1 MHAASPARTVVLTER
16 VPHLCR
22 LAPADVEF
30 LLQHHRGRIEV
41 VPTGRRRCYRLT
53 SAGYAG
59 VLVAPTCRLVIRPKV
74 PLDNLFAL
82 LDPAAP
88 LPSAD
93 DRITPVPGAETLE
106 FLAARL
112 AQRMAERAAAGLHR
126 AYAERAEQGPFL
138 QGRLD
143 LPAQLREAPGRKEQ
157 LHCLRDD
164 LTADVPYNQVPKAT
178 AERLLSSPLVG
189 EAVRAE
195 LRQALAS
202 FATVSPVAVGAEALS
217 GLSAPEAYRP
227 LLDLCGLLLA
237 GLAPGEAAGAVGAP
251 AFLLD
256 MEQAFEG
263 YLTRGVVSAFARSRR
278 FTVAAQAAHTV
289 NRPAP
294 GQPDV
299 SMRPDLLIG
308 MDGKQV
314 VAVDAK
320 WKRPPKGA
328 LVTADLYQVLAYC
341 TALGLG
347 RGVLVYPGRRDRAW
361 EYEFPHTPIR
371 VAVHTLR
378 VAGPREACARSLR
391 RLARSL
397 RPEGGP

>member
-1 MHAASPARTVVLTER
+1 MYAASPARTVVLTER
-16 VPHLCR
+16 VPHVCR

-30 LLQHHRGRIEV
+30 LLRHHRGRVEV
-41 VPTGRRRCYRLT
+41 VPTGRRGRYRLT

-59 VLVAPTCRLVIRPKV
+59 VIVAPACRLVIRPKV

-93 DRITPVPGAETLE
+93 DRVMPVPGAEALE

-143 LPAQLREAPGRKEQ
+143 LPAQLREAPGRREQ
-157 LHCLRDD
+157 LHSLRDD
-164 LTADVPYNQVPKAT
+164 LTADVPCNRVPKAT
-178 AERLLSSPLVG
+178 AERLLTSPLVG
-189 EAVRAE
+189 DAVRAE
-195 LRQALAS
+195 LRKALAG
-202 FATVSPVAVGAEALS
+202 FAGVSAEAVGPEV
-217 GLSAPEAYRP
+217 SAPEAYRP

-237 GLAPGEAAGAVGAP
+237 GLTPGEAAGAAGAP

-263 YLTRGVVSAFARSRR
+263 YLTRGIVAAFARSRR
-278 FTVAAQAAHTV
+278 VRVTAQETHTV

-294 GQPDV
+294 DQPDV
-299 SMRPDLLIG
+299 TMRPDLLLAL
-308 MDGKQV
+308 DGRAAL
-314 VAVDAK
+314 AVDAK

-347 RGVLVYPGRRDRAW
+347 RGVLVYPGRRDRVW

-378 VAGPREACARSLR
+378 VVGTRRACARSLR
-391 RLARSL
+391 RLARTF
-397 RPEGGP
+397 RPAR

>member
-1 MHAASPARTVVLTER
+1 MYAASPARTVVLTER
-16 VPHLCR
+16 VPHVCR
-22 LAPADVEF
+22 LAPADVE
-30 LLQHHRGRIEV
+30 LLLRHLRGRVEV
-41 VPTGRRRCYRLT
+41 VPTGRRGRYRLT

-59 VLVAPTCRLVIRPKV
+59 VIVAPACRLVIRPKV

-88 LPSAD
+88 LPSAA
-93 DRITPVPGAETLE
+93 DRVAPAPGTEALE

-126 AYAERAEQGPFL
+126 AYAERAEAGPFL

-157 LHCLRDD
+157 LHSLRDD
-164 LTADVPYNQVPKAT
+164 LSADVPCNRVPKAT
-178 AERLLSSPLVG
+178 AERLLASPLVG

-195 LRQALAS
+195 LRNALTG
-202 FATVSPVAVGAEALS
+202 FAGVSAVAVEPEVAA
-217 GLSAPEAYRP
+217 APEAYRP

-237 GLAPGEAAGAVGAP
+237 GLAPGEAAGAAGGP
-251 AFLLD
+251 AFLID

-263 YLTRGVVSAFARSRR
+263 YLTRGVVTAFARSRR
-278 FTVAAQAAHTV
+278 VGLTAQATRTV

-299 SMRPDLLIG
+299 TVRPDLL
-308 MDGKQV
+308 MEVDGRPAL
-314 VAVDAK
+314 AVDAK
-320 WKRPPKGA
+320 WKRPPRGA

-347 RGVLVYPGRRDRAW
+347 RGVLVYPGRRDRVW
-361 EYEFPHTPIR
+361 EYEFTHTPIR

-378 VAGPREACARSLR
+378 VVGPRQACTRSLR

-397 RPEGGP
+397 RPKGRP

>member
-16 VPHLCR
+16 VPHVCR
-22 LAPADVEF
+22 LAPADVAF
-30 LLQHHRGRIEV
+30 LLRHHRGRVEV
-41 VPTGRRRCYRLT
+41 VPTGRRRYRLT

-59 VLVAPTCRLVIRPKV
+59 VVVAPTCRLVIRPKV
-74 PLDNLFAL
+74 PLDNLFML

-93 DRITPVPGAETLE
+93 DRVTPVPGAEALE

-157 LHCLRDD
+157 LHSLRDD
-164 LTADVPYNQVPKAT
+164 LSADVPCNQVPKAT
-178 AERLLSSPLVG
+178 AERLLTSSLVG
-189 EAVRAE
+189 KPVRAE
-195 LRQALAS
+195 LRQALAG
-202 FATVSPVAVGAEALS
+202 FAGVTPVAVEPGAVAALP
-217 GLSAPEAYRP
+217 APEAYRP

-237 GLAPGEAAGAVGAP
+237 GLAPGEAAGGGAP

-278 FTVAAQAAHTV
+278 VTVEAQATRTV
-289 NRPAP
+289 SRPAA

-299 SMRPDLLIG
+299 TMRPDLLIG
-308 MDGKQV
+308 AAGRPAL
-314 VAVDAK
+314 AVDAK

-347 RGVLVYPGRRDRAW
+347 KGVLVYPGRRDRAW
-361 EYEFPHTPIR
+361 DYEFPHTPIR
-371 VAVHTLR
+371 VAVRTLR
-378 VAGPREACARSLR
+378 VAGPRQACTRSLR

-397 RPEGGP
+397 RPGR

>member
-16 VPHLCR
+16 VPHVCR
-22 LAPADVEF
+22 LAPADVAF
-30 LLQHHRGRIEV
+30 LLRHHRGRVEV
-41 VPTGRRRCYRLT
+41 VPTGRRRRYRLT

-59 VLVAPTCRLVIRPKV
+59 VVVAPSCRLVIRPKV

-93 DRITPVPGAETLE
+93 DRVTPVPGAEALE

-143 LPAQLREAPGRKEQ
+143 LPAQMREAPGRKEQ
-157 LHCLRDD
+157 LHSLRDD
-164 LTADVPYNQVPKAT
+164 LSADVPCNQVPKAT
-178 AERLLSSPLVG
+178 AERLLTSPLVG

-195 LRQALAS
+195 LRQALAR
-202 FATVSPVAVGAEALS
+202 FTGVTPVAAEPGAVAALP
-217 GLSAPEAYRP
+217 APGAYRP
-227 LLDLCGLLLA
+227 LLDLSGLLLA
-237 GLAPGEAAGAVGAP
+237 GLAPGEAAGDAGAP

-263 YLTRGVVSAFARSRR
+263 YLTRGVVGSFARSKRV
-278 FTVAAQAAHTV
+278 TVEAQATRTV
-289 NRPAP
+289 SRPAA

-299 SMRPDLLIG
+299 TMRPDLLIG
-308 MDGKQV
+308 SEGRPAL
-314 VAVDAK
+314 AVDAK

-378 VAGPREACARSLR
+378 VAGPRQACARSLR

-397 RPEGGP
+397 RRAP

>member
-16 VPHLCR
+16 VPHVCR
-22 LAPADVEF
+22 LAPADIDF
-30 LLQHHRGRIEV
+30 LLRHHRGRVEA
-41 VPTGRRRCYRLT
+41 VPAGRRRYRLT

-59 VLVAPTCRLVIRPKV
+59 TLVAPTCRLVIRPKV

-93 DRITPVPGAETLE
+93 DRVSPVPGAEALE

-112 AQRMAERAAAGLHR
+112 AQGMAERAAAGLHR

-157 LHCLRDD
+157 LHSLRDD
-164 LTADVPYNQVPKAT
+164 LGTDVPCNRVPKAT
-178 AERLLSSPLVG
+178 AERLLASPLVG

-195 LRQALAS
+195 LRQALAG
-202 FATVSPVAVGAEALS
+202 FAGVSPVAVAPGAVAALP
-217 GLSAPEAYRP
+217 APEAYRP

-237 GLAPGEAAGAVGAP
+237 GLAPGEAAGGAGAP

-263 YLTRGVVSAFARSRR
+263 YLTRGVVAALARSQHV
-278 FTVAAQAAHTV
+278 TVEAQATRTV
-289 NRPAP
+289 SRPAA

-299 SMRPDLLIG
+299 TLRPDLLIG
-308 MDGKQV
+308 AGGRPAL
-314 VAVDAK
+314 AVDAK

-347 RGVLVYPGRRDRAW
+347 KGVLVYPGRRDRAW
-361 EYEFPHTPIR
+361 EYEFPHTSIR

-378 VAGPREACARSLR
+378 VAGPRRACARSLR

-397 RPEGGP
+397 RRAV

>member
-1 MHAASPARTVVLTER
+1 
-16 VPHLCR
+16 
-22 LAPADVEF
+22 
-30 LLQHHRGRIEV
+30 
-41 VPTGRRRCYRLT
+41 
-53 SAGYAG
+53 
-59 VLVAPTCRLVIRPKV
+59 V

-82 LDPAAP
+82 LDPTAP
-88 LPSAD
+88 LPAAD
-93 DRITPVPGAETLE
+93 DRVTPAPGAEALE

-164 LTADVPYNQVPKAT
+164 LTADVPCNQVPKAT
-178 AERLLSSPLVG
+178 AERLLTSPLVG
-189 EAVRAE
+189 DAVRAE
-195 LRQALAS
+195 LRGALAG
-202 FATVSPVAVGAEALS
+202 FAGVSAVAGPEVAA
-217 GLSAPEAYRP
+217 APEAYRP

-237 GLAPGEAAGAVGAP
+237 GLAPGEAAGDTGAP

-263 YLTRGVVSAFARSRR
+263 YLTRGVEGAFARSRR
-278 FTVAAQAAHTV
+278 VRVAVQAPHTV

-299 SMRPDLLIG
+299 TMRPDLLIEVAG
-308 MDGKQV
+308 RPAL
-314 VAVDAK
+314 AVDAK

-341 TALGLG
+341 TALGLAK
-347 RGVLVYPGRRDRAW
+347 GVLVYPGRRDRVW
-361 EYEFPHTPIR
+361 EYEFPYTPIR

-378 VAGPREACARSLR
+378 VAGPRGACARSLR
-391 RLARSL
+391 RLAQAF
-397 RPEGGP
+397 RPVR

>member
-1 MHAASPARTVVLTER
+1 MHAAFPERTVVLTER
-16 VPHLCR
+16 VPHVCR

-30 LLQHHRGRIEV
+30 LLRHHRGRVEV
-41 VPTGRRRCYRLT
+41 VPTGRRRRYRLT

-59 VLVAPTCRLVIRPKV
+59 VLVAPTCRLVVRPKV

-93 DRITPVPGAETLE
+93 DRVTPVPGAEALE

-143 LPAQLREAPGRKEQ
+143 LPAQLREAPGRREQ

-164 LTADVPYNQVPKAT
+164 LTADVPCNQVPKAT
-178 AERLLSSPLVG
+178 AEMLLNSPLVG

-195 LRQALAS
+195 LRQALAA
-202 FATVSPVAVGAEALS
+202 FAAVAPAALAPGAL
-217 GLSAPEAYRP
+217 APERWPAAYRP

-237 GLAPGEAAGAVGAP
+237 GLAPGEAAGEAGAP

-256 MEQAFEG
+256 MERAFEG
-263 YLTRGVVSAFARSRR
+263 YLTRGVVAAFAGSRR
-278 FTVAAQAAHTV
+278 VRVAVQATHTV
-289 NRPAP
+289 NRPAA

-299 SMRPDLLIG
+299 TMRPDLLLEAAG
-308 MDGKQV
+308 RSAL
-314 VAVDAK
+314 AVDAK

-347 RGVLVYPGRRDRAW
+347 RGVLVYPGRRDRVW

-378 VAGPREACARSLR
+378 VAGPREACAHSLR
-391 RLARSL
+391 RLARAL
-397 RPEGGP
+397 RPAR